1 MTLKNLNYKSLL
13 TAAACLATVPAF
25 AAVKLPSYVTDN
37 MVVQQNA
44 ELTVCGHAVPG
55 STVKAAPGWSG
66 KVYTA
71 KADND
76 GVFTLR
82 LATPAAG
89 GPYSVTFSDPD
100 GDITLENILS
110 GEVWLC
116 SGQSNMEMPVIGWGK
131 VMGYETETATAQYP
145 DIRLLQVHKNTSYK
159 PMPDV
164 EVNGGGW
171 QICSPASVAD
181 FSAVAYFYARELA
194 RELKVPVGVIDTT
207 WGGTPAE
214 AWTCADSLKNVPGF
228 GTEIAEMEKAG
239 FDAEKIQKGFAGRQQ
254 QWNRQFD
261 GVVASFD
268 KSVMHNG
275 DDWGTV
281 QMPSKWE
288 AGPLPGFD
296 GVVWLQKTI
305 DVPAELAGKP
315 LSLIFSSI
323 DDDDVTYFNGEEVG
337 RTVGVAVNRD
347 YKVPGKLVK
356 TGENVI
362 TVRVLDTGGDG
373 GIAGGISEARIGD
386 KVFPLAGTW
395 SYKTDITLDK
405 VAPRPADP
413 RGPKYPTVLYN
424 AMLEPLHY
432 MPVKGVIWYQGC
444 ENVGRAE
451 QYHPLFKAMIRNW
464 RQLWNNDMPFYFVQ
478 LAGFQAPVPVQPDSK
493 WAELREAQAAAC
505 ELPNTGMATAIDLG
519 NPTDIH
525 PKNKQE
531 VARRLSLLALGRDY
545 GKDVVYRAPEVSDV
559 ALRDNEI
566 IITFD
571 APVTST
577 SSAMTGFIIAGKDG
591 RYTTATPRRIDERTI
606 AVSAPSVR
614 KPVYVRYNWADYP
627 CGNLYG
633 TTGLPVAPFRK

>member
-1 MTLKNLNYKSLL
+1 MTLKNLNFKSLL
-13 TAAACLATVPAF
+13 TAAGFLATVPTF

-37 MVVQQNA
+37 MVVQQNS
-44 ELTVCGHAVPG
+44 ELTVRGNATPG
-55 STVKAAPGWSG
+55 STVKAAPGWSS

-71 KADND
+71 IAGAD
-76 GVFTLR
+76 GTFTLKI
-82 LATPAAG
+82 ATPGAG
-89 GPYSVTFSDPD
+89 GPYSMTFSDPD
-100 GDITLENILS
+100 GDVSLENILS

-116 SGQSNMEMPVIGWGK
+116 SGQSNMEMPLIGWGK
-131 VMGYETETATAQYP
+131 VMGYETETATAQHP
-145 DIRLLQVHKNTSYK
+145 EIRLLQVRKNTSYK
-159 PMPDV
+159 PMADV
-164 EVNGGGW
+164 DVNGGGW
-171 QICSPASVAD
+171 QICSPASVAE

-214 AWTCADSLKNVPGF
+214 AWTSPDSLKSIPGF
-228 GTEIAEMEKAG
+228 EDVIAEMERNN
-239 FDAEKIQKGFAGRQQ
+239 FDATEIQNQFNKRQQ
-254 QWNRQFD
+254 EWSRQFD
-261 GVVASFD
+261 DVVASFD

-275 DDWGTV
+275 DGWGSIV
-281 QMPSKWE
+281 MPSNWE
-288 AGPLPGFD
+288 EGPLPGFD

-315 LSLIFSSI
+315 LSIHFSSI

-337 RTVGVAVNRD
+337 RTMGVAVHRN
-347 YKVPGKLVK
+347 YQVPGKLVK
-356 TGENVI
+356 AGKNVI
-362 TVRVLDTGGDG
+362 TVRVLDTGGNG
-373 GIAGGISEARIGD
+373 GIAAGTAEARIGD
-386 KVFPLAGTW
+386 RIFPLAGTW
-395 SYKTDITLDK
+395 SYKSDITLDK

-432 MPVKGVIWYQGC
+432 MPIKGVIWYQGC

-451 QYHPLFKAMIRNW
+451 QYNPLFKALIRNW
-464 RQLWNNDMPFYFVQ
+464 RKLWNNDMPFYFVQ
-478 LAGFQAPVPVQPDSK
+478 LAGFQAPVPVQPESK
-493 WAELREAQAAAC
+493 WAELREAQTAAC

-545 GKDVVYRAPEVSDV
+545 GKDVVYKAPEVSDITV
-559 ALRDNEI
+559 RGNEI
-566 IITFD
+566 VLTFD

-591 RYTTATPRRIDERTI
+591 RYTTATPRRIDDRTI
-606 AVSAPSVR
+606 AVSAPTVK
-614 KPVYVRYNWADYP
+614 KPVNVRYNWADYP

-633 TTGLPVAPFRK
+633 TTGLPVAPFRN